1 MLKAQIQSI
10 INDCTRIQK
19 NYLPGKMAEIGN
31 KKIIK
36 KVIHLFICL
45 GA

>member
-36 KVIHLFICL
+36 KVIHLFSCL